1 MARIVN
7 IFARASSRLRARSDA
22 PVALIDPTPEEEA
35 GPGPAEAGGFPEG
48 VGGTSAEDPVEE
60 CAEEPAEDAYEIVE
74 VDLGTLTSD
83 LANRLAL
90 LDRAELIAAGR
101 DVAAVS
107 GPALLTKLRTLS
119 SGLWVAGPR
128 DRALAHP
135 VGWVTLTGG
144 SDVEPAPLGDS
155 GDTGTAVDPTPDP
168 ADPAAPADPAHAE
181 PGEPG
186 DVVAVVHG
194 SVATEQRAA
203 GLGRE
208 LLSLAIARAAERG
221 HRVVAATVWE
231 ASEAEE
237 FLWRRG
243 FGERGAPSTV
253 RRIELAATAQRRRRI
268 TEDALSYGA
277 SYQLL
282 RESEVVEGTTVFRI
296 RARHLINGAPAGTA
310 ELSVADAAPEHAVNG
325 DVLVEP
331 AHRGNR
337 LGLLMLSDLL
347 SWIEVERPRVR
358 VAQSSVPVSATHV
371 VGILDRLGS
380 RIAGVQV
387 ELRRRLH

>member
-1 MARIVN
+1 MPRIVN
-7 IFARASSRLRARSDA
+7 FFARASSRLRARSNA
-22 PVALIDPTPEEEA
+22 PVALIDHVPEEEA
-35 GPGPAEAGGFPEG
+35 DAGAEAGGFTEG
-48 VGGTSAEDPVEE
+48 AGGTSAVDGAAEPI
-60 CAEEPAEDAYEIVE
+60 EEPAEDPYEIVE
-74 VDLGTLTSD
+74 VDLAALTPD
-83 LANRLAL
+83 LANRLAM

-128 DRALAHP
+128 GRALARP

-144 SDVEPAPLGDS
+144 SGEE
-155 GDTGTAVDPTPDP
+155 PTPESG
-168 ADPAAPADPAHAE
+168 ADAPADAE
-181 PGEPG
+181 DPEYAEDAAAAGDGVDGATLEPG

-194 SVATEQRAA
+194 SVATEQRAT

-243 FGERGAPSTV
+243 FGERAAPSTV
-253 RRIELAATAQRRRRI
+253 RRIELGATAQRRRRI

-282 RESEVVEGTTVFRI
+282 RESEDVEGTTVFRI

-310 ELSVADAAPEHAVNG
+310 QLSVADAAPEHAVNG

-347 SWIEVERPRVR
+347 SWIEVDRPRVR